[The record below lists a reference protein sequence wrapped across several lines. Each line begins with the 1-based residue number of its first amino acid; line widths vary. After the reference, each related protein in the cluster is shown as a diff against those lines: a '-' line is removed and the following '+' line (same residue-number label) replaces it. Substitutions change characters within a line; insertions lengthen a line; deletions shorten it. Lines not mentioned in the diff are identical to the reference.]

1 LSAGGAKNSTSAG
14 GAKNSTSAI
23 SAQWRL
29 LVKELRHHRRSLL
42 AVIWI
47 LILGF
52 TGPIGVSAI
61 RGSVDNFLHRQSKEM
76 LSADLSISSL
86 IAFSSQDLEK
96 IRGQLKPLKMVSET
110 EFVTMAKVGSAS
122 SLIEIKAEDPDAPV
136 YGRFVFMDQHSRNS
150 AQDLNES
157 PIAWGDPDVFTQLN
171 ARVGD
176 EVEIGQRKFQLAEQ
190 LKEGPGTSQL
200 TFGVAPRL
208 YVGQK
213 FIQASGLTVFNGQIY
228 HRLFFQFQPTQ
239 DPDEAVDQLRK
250 IITDP
255 ELNFRTPDDAVQML
269 SRFFQFFNLYLVV
282 TTLIVFAL
290 AWVSAFYI
298 LQIYLKERL
307 ASTAILLTLG
317 AGRGFISVLYTAQV
331 TLLLLAGCLIASAGV
346 AGLCSLVNFFFHN
359 QLPMGFALHLDLLD
373 FVKFAGIAFLS
384 GVAFCVPLYQQLGT
398 FSINELLSEDSLKV
412 ARRESAIR
420 ITLTFVLR
428 YSPLLLTFIGLAAT
442 LLDSKLDAVKLML
455 SMFGVAMI
463 GLGAGRLIFRIS
475 HRWVRKTPGL
485 LRLVTASVARSRF
498 GTDVGFVCLVLV
510 ALVMNLVPHLLH
522 SLNHEFQPLERGQ
535 FPALFLVNIQE
546 SGLNEIESFIKTE
559 GGQLSFASPLVQAR
573 LTSVNGVEPEND
585 RLKRFPVRITYR
597 EHPSESET
605 IIEGHEFS
613 SAFDP
618 KVAGAVPGVSLEER
632 FAESNDF
639 HLGDLMSFDVQ
650 GVPITAKVSSIRK
663 IRWTEFHP
671 NFFMS
676 FQPGVLEDAPKTY
689 LANVMISDL
698 SKKAQLQSHLLTKFP
713 DLNVIDIGQAL
724 SRGLTIAL
732 GILRPIKWTAILALL
747 MSFFILFSVV
757 SHNLS
762 LRTHEIDVQKMMG
775 ADLALIR
782 RLMVAEYVL
791 TSSLAFSVGAI
802 GAILIAYFVC
812 VKILDVPLLLSWSA
826 LSLSALVVIVGSSLM
841 ANVAATRVLSRRGA
855 FLMGGASK

>member
-1 LSAGGAKNSTSAG
+1 
-14 GAKNSTSAI
+14 
-23 SAQWRL
+23 
-29 LVKELRHHRRSLL
+29 
-42 AVIWI
+42 
-47 LILGF
+47 
-52 TGPIGVSAI
+52 
-61 RGSVDNFLHRQSKEM
+61 
-76 LSADLSISSL
+76 
-86 IAFSSQDLEK
+86 
-96 IRGQLKPLKMVSET
+96 
-110 EFVTMAKVGSAS
+110 
-122 SLIEIKAEDPDAPV
+122 
-136 YGRFVFMDQHSRNS
+136 
-150 AQDLNES
+150 
-157 PIAWGDPDVFTQLN
+157 
-171 ARVGD
+171 
-176 EVEIGQRKFQLAEQ
+176 
-190 LKEGPGTSQL
+190 
-200 TFGVAPRL
+200 
-208 YVGQK
+208 
-213 FIQASGLTVFNGQIY
+213 
-228 HRLFFQFQPTQ
+228 
-239 DPDEAVDQLRK
+239 
-250 IITDP
+250 
-255 ELNFRTPDDAVQML
+255 
-269 SRFFQFFNLYLVV
+269 
-282 TTLIVFAL
+282 
-290 AWVSAFYI
+290 
-298 LQIYLKERL
+298 
-307 ASTAILLTLG
+307 
-317 AGRGFISVLYTAQV
+317 
-331 TLLLLAGCLIASAGV
+331 
-346 AGLCSLVNFFFHN
+346 
-359 QLPMGFALHLDLLD
+359 
-373 FVKFAGIAFLS
+373 
-384 GVAFCVPLYQQLGT
+384 
-398 FSINELLSEDSLKV
+398 
-412 ARRESAIR
+412 
-420 ITLTFVLR
+420 
-428 YSPLLLTFIGLAAT
+428 
-442 LLDSKLDAVKLML
+442 
-455 SMFGVAMI
+455 
-463 GLGAGRLIFRIS
+463 
-475 HRWVRKTPGL
+475 
-485 LRLVTASVARSRF
+485 
-498 GTDVGFVCLVLV
+498 
-510 ALVMNLVPHLLH
+510 MNLVPHLLH